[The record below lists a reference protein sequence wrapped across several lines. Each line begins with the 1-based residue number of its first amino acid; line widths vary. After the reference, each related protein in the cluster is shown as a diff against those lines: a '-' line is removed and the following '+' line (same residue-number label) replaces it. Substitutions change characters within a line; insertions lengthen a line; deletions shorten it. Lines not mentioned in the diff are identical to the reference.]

1 MRILYDS
8 KKLKF
13 KSPFGCLKTGEECK
27 VNIHIPKHCR
37 TNEVSLE
44 LFKESGGNYAAAS
57 LAKSSEY
64 DEYEIYSG
72 SFSINDVGLY
82 FYRFYIKTA
91 EGEFPLYKQGYDM
104 TNMCEG
110 EMWQLSC
117 IDKAFSPPK
126 SFFGKTMYQIFPDRF
141 FKDGEASLEGKLKPY
156 IIHESTLETPHF
168 LPDLNGEVLNNDF
181 YGGNLKGI
189 AKKLPYLKKLGVSVI
204 YLNPIFKAFSNHR
217 YDTADYKKI
226 DEMLGTEK
234 DFKALCQKAHCLN
247 MKIVLDGVFSHTG
260 SNSVYFDKNNV
271 FGNGAYHNQS
281 SPYKEWYD
289 FKSYPDDY
297 TSWWGIETLP
307 CVNEMNE
314 GYLDFIIEGED
325 SVIAHWLKLGADGF
339 RLDVADE
346 LPDEFIA
353 RLRKRLKSIN
363 KNAILIGEVW
373 EDASNKIS
381 YGERR
386 KYFLGNELDSVMN
399 YPFRNA
405 VIDFVLGKDNGDG
418 FRNTVMAVC
427 ENYPPEVTLCLMNML
442 STHDT
447 QRLVTVLSGVTP
459 PETKEQRAEFKLSEN
474 ELENAR
480 RRVYAAGF
488 LQFVLPGMPCIYYG
502 DEILTEGFEDP
513 FCRTFFDWERA
524 ENETSAEF
532 FASLSSLREKHK
544 ALKFGSTEV
553 ELLEDGFVKIIRE
566 YKGKK
571 MSAFVNCSQGKK
583 SIDGK
588 SKFNFNASEKNGKIK
603 IEPFGF
609 ALV

>member
-37 TNEVSLE
+37 TKEVRLE
-44 LFKESGGNYAAAS
+44 IFEESGGNYAAAC
-57 LAKSSEY
+57 LIKSSEY

-72 SFSINDVGLY
+72 CFSINDLGLY
-82 FYRFYIKTA
+82 FYRFYIITE

-117 IDKAFSPPK
+117 IDKAFTPPK
-126 SFFGKTMYQIFPDRF
+126 SFFGNTMYQIFPDRF
-141 FKDGEASLEGKLKPY
+141 FKDGEALLEGKLEPY
-156 IIHESTLETPHF
+156 VIHESTLETPHF
-168 LPDLNGEVLNNDF
+168 LPGLNGEVLNNDF

-226 DEMLGTEK
+226 DEMLGNEK
-234 DFKALCQKAHCLN
+234 DFKALCQKAHRLN
-247 MKIVLDGVFSHTG
+247 MKIILDGVFSHTG
-260 SNSVYFDKNNV
+260 SNSVYFDKDNI
-271 FGNGAYHNQS
+271 FGKGAYHNPN

-297 TSWWGIETLP
+297 TSWWGIEILP

-314 GYLDFIIEGED
+314 SYLDFIIEGED
-325 SVIAHWLKLGADGF
+325 SVVAHWLKLGADGF

-353 RLRKRLKSIN
+353 RLRKRLKGIN

-405 VIDFVLGKDNGDG
+405 VIDFVLGKDNGEG
-418 FRNTVMAVC
+418 FRNTVMTVC
-427 ENYPPEVTLCLMNML
+427 ENYPSYVTLCLMNML

-459 PETKEQRAEFKLSEN
+459 PETKEQRAEFKLSEK

-480 RRVYAAGF
+480 RRVYVASF

-524 ENETSAEF
+524 EREQGIKF
-532 FASLSSLREKHK
+532 FSELSHIREKYK

-553 ELLEDGFVKIIRE
+553 ELLDDGFVKIIRE
-566 YKGKK
+566 YNGKK
-571 MSAFVNCSQGKK
+571 MSAFVNCSQGEK
-583 SIDGK
+583 SVDGK
-588 SKFNFNASEKNGKIK
+588 SKFKFNASEQNGKIK
-603 IEPFGF
+603 IEPCGF